1 MTKLPATMPEADMV
15 DTVAHWIE
23 LVAAMLT
30 TEAARLTLRRFIR
43 EMLRQ
48 GAIPTMQVI
57 AAAEAGHQD
66 ADMALREAAAEY
78 ISRREEMPTEI
89 ANYVQ
94 RALVMPPVTYP
105 PGRNLADTWLR
116 DVGIAVIV
124 QLAVERWRLKATRNR
139 ASSKPSAC
147 YVVSRALGRHR
158 HNVAER
164 QVERIYGNHERLARR
179 LSASIPPL

>member
-1 MTKLPATMPEADMV
+1 MPEADMV
-15 DTVAHWIE
+15 DTVAHWID

-30 TEAARLTLRRFIR
+30 ADAARLTLRRHIR

-48 GAIPTMQVI
+48 GTIPTMQVI

-124 QLAVERWRLKATRNR
+124 QLAVERWRLPATATAPRPNR
-139 ASSKPSAC
+139 PPATWSRSPWGDTGTTSPSGR
-147 YVVSRALGRHR
+147 SRG
-158 HNVAER
+158 
-164 QVERIYGNHERLARR
+164 YSGTTGG
-179 LSASIPPL
+179 

>member
-1 MTKLPATMPEADMV
+1 MLPATIPEADMV
-15 DTVAHWIE
+15 DTVCHWVD

-30 TEAARLTLRRFIR
+30 TEAARLTLRKYIR
-43 EMLRQ
+43 ETLRQ
-48 GAIPTMQVI
+48 GTVPTMRVI

-116 DVGIAVIV
+116 DIGIAVIV
-124 QLAVERWRLKATRNR
+124 RLAIERWHLPATRNR
-139 ASSKPSAC
+139 ASTKPSAC
-147 YVVSRALGRHR
+147 YVVSLALGRRR

-164 QVERIYGNHERLARR
+164 QVERIYGNHGRLARR
-179 LSASIPPL
+179 LSASIPPI